1 MDMFKRA
8 IELGLG
14 ALVISRENAEKVTR
28 DLVKKGKLKR
38 HEGNSLMQE
47 MVKKG
52 KVEEKKL
59 EAAAA
64 KMVRETLSKLDLASK
79 ADVRRLE
86 GEIKRLKAHKR

>member
-1 MDMFKRA
+1 MLKRA
-8 IELGLG
+8 VEVGLG
-14 ALVISRENAEKVTR
+14 AMVLSRENAEKLTN

-47 MVKKG
+47 MAKRG

-64 KMVRETLSKLDLASK
+64 KMIRETLLKLDLASK
-79 ADVRRLE
+79 TDVRRLE
-86 GEIKRLKAHKR
+86 SEIKRLKARKR